1 MKSDILNNK
10 TNSITRL
17 FFKINW
23 SIYFFLTLL
32 CILGGVILYSV
43 SGGNFHPLVS
53 SHLIK
58 YLISSL
64 ALFFCCFI
72 SINVLYKSSYVIYAF
87 SIILL
92 IAVLILGNN
101 DFGANRW
108 LYLGGFTFQPSEFSK
123 ISLIVILARYYN
135 DYQLINNNNFLKILF
150 PVFVI
155 ILPIILIIN
164 QPDLGTA
171 LMILVSSLSVV
182 FLSGIG
188 LPYIVISIIFFSLLT
203 PLLWSSLY
211 DYQKLRIITFLNPEN
226 DPLGSGYHIAQSKI
240 AIGSGGFLG
249 KGYIKGS
256 QSHLEFIP
264 EIHTDFIF
272 SIFSEEFGFFG
283 SIFLIMIYCFVIG
296 YGILS
301 SFNAKSIYNKLIIS
315 GLTMNIFLYF
325 IVNISMV
332 IGLLPVVGVP
342 LPLLSYGGS
351 AMLVTMISFG
361 LIMNINNSQNEII

>member
-108 LYLGGFTFQPSEFSK
+108 LYLAGFTFQPSEFSK
-123 ISLIVILARYYN
+123 S
-135 DYQLINNNNFLKILF
+135 
-150 PVFVI
+150 
-155 ILPIILIIN
+155 
-164 QPDLGTA
+164 T
-171 LMILVSSLSVV
+171 
-182 FLSGIG
+182 SGNKK
-188 LPYIVISIIFFSLLT
+188 LLTKNTPQKSLLLESEHKT
-203 PLLWSSLY
+203 EESVKSFRSIEEL
-211 DYQKLRIITFLNPEN
+211 EN
-226 DPLGSGYHIAQSKI
+226 L
-240 AIGSGGFLG
+240 
-249 KGYIKGS
+249 
-256 QSHLEFIP
+256 
-264 EIHTDFIF
+264 
-272 SIFSEEFGFFG
+272 
-283 SIFLIMIYCFVIG
+283 V
-296 YGILS
+296 
-301 SFNAKSIYNKLIIS
+301 
-315 GLTMNIFLYF
+315 
-325 IVNISMV
+325 IVNQF
-332 IGLLPVVGVP
+332 
-342 LPLLSYGGS
+342 Y
-351 AMLVTMISFG
+351 LVHHHAQAIKC
-361 LIMNINNSQNEII
+361 LYL